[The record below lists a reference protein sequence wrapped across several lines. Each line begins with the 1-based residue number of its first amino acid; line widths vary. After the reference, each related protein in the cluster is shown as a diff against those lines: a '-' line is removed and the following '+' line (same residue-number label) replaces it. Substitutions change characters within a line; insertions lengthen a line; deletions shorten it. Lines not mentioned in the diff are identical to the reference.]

1 MEIAGGR
8 HRESGGCGRAK
19 EAQLVSNRTIWRE
32 DPEAARRRPTPFIRA
47 GSLLIAL
54 LGLTLLLAIP
64 AYAHEG
70 EASVP
75 AITDVQEAVAILASQ
90 PELMDNAMDK
100 VGDALESS
108 DTRGV
113 RLDLVR
119 QAQAALD
126 ANQIDQALTLLE
138 RSIGAC
144 PGAPV
149 LEPQNA
155 PRTPPPLSSPCPS
168 PASHLLA
175 LDRSPLGGAKE
186 PALIAVGAVLILGGL
201 GLARRIR

>member
-1 MEIAGGR
+1 
-8 HRESGGCGRAK
+8 
-19 EAQLVSNRTIWRE
+19 
-32 DPEAARRRPTPFIRA
+32 
-47 GSLLIAL
+47 LIAL

-75 AITDVQEAVAILASQ
+75 ALTDVQEAVAILASQ
-90 PELMDNAMDK
+90 PGLMDNAMDK
-100 VGDALESS
+100 VGDALESG

-113 RLDLVR
+113 RLDLVK

-149 LEPQNA
+149 IEPQNA

-175 LDRSPLGGAKE
+175 LDRSPLRGAKE
-186 PALIAVGAVLILGGL
+186 PVLIAVGAVLILGGL